1 MTDKIGKQFSD
12 QIAQNRWYQLEEW
25 DRYMRGD
32 FGSASLPS
40 TNHSAVAREY
50 NDLLN
55 RADLPICSLVV
66 NAVTERLQVT
76 GFRDPES
83 DAADEMLWEWFQSSK
98 MDGRQQLLYNDA
110 LTFGESY
117 MSVTPGGDMPVFRAE
132 SPLNMVVQLD
142 PVDPMRVM
150 TAAKQVKDYG
160 WLYDDVFIYSLFY
173 DRTQPTGW
181 KVIDR
186 IEHNAGQ
193 CPIVRFANR
202 VDSRGRTMSEISLV
216 ASIQR
221 RIQQT
226 VFDRLMV
233 QRAAAWRQRWVSGIA
248 VDVDEDGNA
257 VPPFNIGVDQLVIS
271 EDPETKFGDWAAS
284 SFGDH
289 MNAVDMDIRQAAAV
303 TQTPPHLL
311 APHTI
316 SNISAEALVA
326 LEAGLSAKV
335 ADRQLTFGETW
346 EEALQMGGRIVGVDV
361 RDEIETVWADL
372 ERRSDAQK
380 VDSALKLRS
389 MGLPMP
395 FLLER
400 IGLTPQATSRVMD
413 ALESEQAQQAAVSA
427 ASFGLASGQSPLDE
441 DDA

>member
-1 MTDKIGKQFSD
+1 VTDKIGKQFSD

-233 QRAAAWRQRWVSGIA
+233 QRSAAWRQRWVSGIS
-248 VDVDEDGNA
+248 VDVDENGNA

-271 EDPETKFGDWAAS
+271 EDPDTKFGDWAAS

-400 IGLTPQATSRVMD
+400 IGLTPQATARVMD

>member
-226 VFDRLMV
+226 VFDRLLV

-271 EDPETKFGDWAAS
+271 EDPDTKFGDWAAS

>member
-233 QRAAAWRQRWVSGIA
+233 QRSAAWRQRWVSGIS
-248 VDVDEDGNA
+248 VDVDENGNA

-271 EDPETKFGDWAAS
+271 EDPDTKFGDWAAS

>member
-1 MTDKIGKQFSD
+1 
-12 QIAQNRWYQLEEW
+12 
-25 DRYMRGD
+25 
-32 FGSASLPS
+32 
-40 TNHSAVAREY
+40 
-50 NDLLN
+50 
-55 RADLPICSLVV
+55 
-66 NAVTERLQVT
+66 
-76 GFRDPES
+76 
-83 DAADEMLWEWFQSSK
+83 
-98 MDGRQQLLYNDA
+98 
-110 LTFGESY
+110 
-117 MSVTPGGDMPVFRAE
+117 
-132 SPLNMVVQLD
+132 
-142 PVDPMRVM
+142 
-150 TAAKQVKDYG
+150 
-160 WLYDDVFIYSLFY
+160 
-173 DRTQPTGW
+173 
-181 KVIDR
+181 
-186 IEHNAGQ
+186 
-193 CPIVRFANR
+193 
-202 VDSRGRTMSEISLV
+202 
-216 ASIQR
+216 
-221 RIQQT
+221 
-226 VFDRLMV
+226 
-233 QRAAAWRQRWVSGIA
+233 
-248 VDVDEDGNA
+248 VDVDENGNA

-271 EDPETKFGDWAAS
+271 EDPDTKFGDWAAS

-400 IGLTPQATSRVMD
+400 IGLTPQATARVMD

>member
-40 TNHSAVAREY
+40 TNHTAVAREY

-271 EDPETKFGDWAAS
+271 EDPDTKFGDWAAS

-346 EEALQMGGRIVGVDV
+346 EEALRMGGRIVGVDV

-400 IGLTPQATSRVMD
+400 IGLTPQATARVMD

-441 DDA
+441 EDA

>member
-40 TNHSAVAREY
+40 TNHTAVAREY

-83 DAADEMLWEWFQSSK
+83 DAADEMLWEWFQASK

-271 EDPETKFGDWAAS
+271 EDPDTKFGDWAAS

-400 IGLTPQATSRVMD
+400 IGLTPQATARVMD

-441 DDA
+441 EDA

>member
-233 QRAAAWRQRWVSGIA
+233 QRSAAWRQRWVSGIS
-248 VDVDEDGNA
+248 VDVDENGNA

-271 EDPETKFGDWAAS
+271 EDPDTKFGDWAAS

-400 IGLTPQATSRVMD
+400 IGLTPQATARVMD

>member
-1 MTDKIGKQFSD
+1 MTDKIAKQFSD
-12 QIAQNRWYQLEEW
+12 QIAQNRWNQLEEW

-32 FGSASLPS
+32 FGTASLPS

-83 DAADEMLWEWFQSSK
+83 DSADEMLWEWFQSSK

-117 MSVTPGGDMPVFRAE
+117 LSVTPGGDMPLFRAE

-160 WLYDDVFIYSLFY
+160 WLYDDVFIYALFY

-186 IEHNAGQ
+186 LEHNAGQ

-233 QRAAAWRQRWVSGIA
+233 QRAAAWRQRWVSGIS

-257 VPPFNIGVDQLVIS
+257 VPPFNVGVDQLVVS
-271 EDPETKFGDWAAS
+271 EDPDTKFGDWAAS

-346 EEALQMGGRIVGVDV
+346 EEALQIGGRIVGVSV
-361 RDEIETVWADL
+361 RDDIETVWADL

-400 IGLTPQATSRVMD
+400 IGLTPQATARVMD

-427 ASFGLASGQSPLDE
+427 ASFGLAAGQSPLDE
-441 DDA
+441 DA

>member
-83 DAADEMLWEWFQSSK
+83 DAADEMLWEWFQASK

-117 MSVTPGGDMPVFRAE
+117 MSVTPGGAVPVFRAE

-233 QRAAAWRQRWVSGIA
+233 QRSAAWRQRWVSGIS

-271 EDPETKFGDWAAS
+271 EDPDTKFGDWAAS

-400 IGLTPQATSRVMD
+400 IGLTPQATARVMD

>member
-40 TNHSAVAREY
+40 TNHTAVAREY

-226 VFDRLMV
+226 VFDRLLV

-271 EDPETKFGDWAAS
+271 EDPDTKFGDWAAS

-311 APHTI
+311 APHTS

-400 IGLTPQATSRVMD
+400 IGLTPQATARVMD

-441 DDA
+441 EDA

>member
-40 TNHSAVAREY
+40 TNHTAVAREY

-271 EDPETKFGDWAAS
+271 EDPDTKFGDWAAS

-400 IGLTPQATSRVMD
+400 IGLTPQATARVMD

-441 DDA
+441 EDA

>member
-40 TNHSAVAREY
+40 TNHTAVAREY

-226 VFDRLMV
+226 VFDRLLV

-271 EDPETKFGDWAAS
+271 EDPDTKFGDWAAS

-400 IGLTPQATSRVMD
+400 IGLTPQATARVMD

-441 DDA
+441 EDA